1 MTSKDFIYS
10 ISDPFPISDFVW
22 NSIEEGSAGFFNLI
36 VIIFHHSVKIFD
48 IEYGDIRST
57 IELDEKYILK
67 NFSFPQK
74 IHIGEH
80 Q

>member
-57 IELDEKYILK
+57 IELDEK
-67 NFSFPQK
+67 
-74 IHIGEH
+74 
-80 Q
+80 